1 MRAADADIGAGTDT
15 GANVQIGDGAD
26 TGDADADV
34 RGRRRSARLV
44 LAVGVLLGVQSL
56 LYLSILEPGRLGMDF
71 EVYHVAAEHALRG
84 EPFYGVAPA
93 DHGDLFYVY
102 PPVTVLAF
110 LPFAALGGWL
120 PGFLA
125 LTALKVVLGL
135 GTALLLIRYTE
146 RKGVPLDRLDRALI
160 GGYVVAS
167 FHAVPSMFYGE
178 VNLALGFLLTAGF
191 VLLDEG
197 RETPAGAAFGLVALV
212 KVFPAL
218 LGLWLLRVRATRAVA
233 AAVAVGGGLF
243 ALGVPLF
250 GVGTTRAYVREAIL
264 PRLSAERFAG
274 GLDPNAYVVT
284 VRRPLS
290 VLFPDL
296 DPALLTLGALLV
308 LAPPVA
314 YLYRNVEGE
323 VDRLAAICGTVIATL
338 LFFPSLFIY
347 LIFLAF
353 PLVPLLY
360 LTDGGAPRTVLV
372 AGALLSNFAYT
383 LGSVERF
390 LAAVPLPAGGREAVL
405 AVAAPVLTFGTPLLY
420 GLLLLLAGC
429 VLHAGRDSSPT

>member
-1 MRAADADIGAGTDT
+1 MSAT
-15 GANVQIGDGAD
+15 
-26 TGDADADV
+26 DADV
-34 RGRRRSARLV
+34 DTDSGADVGPGDVDPDARGRRRSARLV
-44 LAVGVLLGVQSL
+44 LAVGVLLGVQSV

-71 EVYHVAAEHALRG
+71 KVYHVAAEHALRG
-84 EPFYGVAPA
+84 ESFYGVAPA

-102 PPVTVLAF
+102 PPITILAF
-110 LPFAALGGWL
+110 LPFAALDGWL
-120 PGFLA
+120 PGLLA
-125 LTALKVVLGL
+125 LTALKVALGL

-146 RKGVPLDRLDRALI
+146 RKGVPLGRLDRALI
-160 GGYVVAS
+160 GGYVLAS

-191 VLLDEG
+191 VLLDDG
-197 RETPAGAAFGLVALV
+197 RETPAGVAFGLVAFV

-218 LGLWLLRVRATRAVA
+218 LGVWLLRVRATRAVA
-233 AAVAVGGGLF
+233 AAVATGGGLF

-250 GVGTTRAYVREAIL
+250 GVDTTRAYVREAIL

-308 LAPPVA
+308 LGPPVA
-314 YLYRNVEGE
+314 YLYLDVDGE
-323 VDRLAAICGTVIATL
+323 VDRLSAICGTVVATL

-347 LIFLAF
+347 LLFLAF

-360 LTDGGAPRTVLV
+360 LVEDGPGRTVFV
-372 AGALLSNFAYT
+372 AGAMLSNFAYT

-390 LAAVPLPAGGREAVL
+390 LAAVPLPAAARDAVL

-420 GLLLLLAGC
+420 GTLLLLAGC
-429 VLHAGRDSSPT
+429 VLRAGSEKILT